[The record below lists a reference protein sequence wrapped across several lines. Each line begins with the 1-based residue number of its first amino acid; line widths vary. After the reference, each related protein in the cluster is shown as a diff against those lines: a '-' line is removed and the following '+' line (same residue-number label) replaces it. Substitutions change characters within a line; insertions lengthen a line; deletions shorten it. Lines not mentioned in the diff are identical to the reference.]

1 VRDYWLGLKFMF
13 SYFTILPVR
22 FKESDDLSKPS
33 ILASMLFWLPMGGL
47 VLGTLSVLL
56 YRILFPLEWVAGI
69 LAAVAYMMLYGFLHT
84 EAIMDVADA
93 LYAKHA
99 GKDAF
104 AVIKESTVGA
114 MGVLWAVALM
124 LLKVSAIVFL
134 LSYEAYG
141 FFLSALIVSRLG
153 LLLLFFTQ
161 TFRSSFITTMQRG
174 FEKSYFAG
182 SLLLFGT
189 IGTLLSGWHFFILL
203 LIGLGVA
210 YFIATTLAK
219 KLGFMNGDVLGTTL
233 ESTEIILMLLGGALW
248 L

>member
-13 SYFTILPVR
+13 SYFTILPVH

>member
-1 VRDYWLGLKFMF
+1 MRDYWLGLKFMF
-13 SYFTILPVR
+13 SYFTILPVH

>member
-13 SYFTILPVR
+13 SYFTVLPVR
-22 FKESDDLSKPS
+22 FKESDDLSRPS
-33 ILASMLFWLPMGGL
+33 ILASMLFWLPLGGL
-47 VLGTLSVLL
+47 VLGTLSILL
-56 YRILFPLEWVAGI
+56 YRILFPLEWVAGVV
-69 LAAVAYMMLYGFLHT
+69 AAVFYMILYGFLHT

-104 AVIKESTVGA
+104 AIIKESTVGA

-124 LLKVSAIVFL
+124 LLKVSFVVFL

-141 FFLSALIVSRLG
+141 LFLSTLIISRLG

-161 TFRSSFITTMQRG
+161 SFRSSFITTMQKG
-174 FEKSYFAG
+174 FSKHYFVG

-189 IGTLLSGWHFFILL
+189 IGILLLGWHFFILL

-210 YFIATTLAK
+210 YLIATTLTK

-233 ESTEIILMLLGGALW
+233 ESTEIVLMLIGGALW

>member
-1 VRDYWLGLKFMF
+1 MF
-13 SYFTILPVR
+13 SYFTVLPVR
-22 FKESDDLSKPS
+22 FKESDDLFRPS
-33 ILASMLFWLPMGGL
+33 ILASMLFWLPLGGL
-47 VLGTLSVLL
+47 VLGTLSILL
-56 YRILFPLEWVAGI
+56 YRTLFPLEWVAGVV
-69 LAAVAYMMLYGFLHT
+69 AAVAYMMLYGFLHT

-104 AVIKESTVGA
+104 EVIKESTVGA

-124 LLKVSAIVFL
+124 IVKISAIVLL

-141 FFLSALIVSRLG
+141 LFLSALIVSRLG

-161 TFRSSFITTMQRG
+161 NFRSSFITTMQQG
-174 FEKSYFAG
+174 FSKHYFAG
-182 SLLLFGT
+182 SLLLFGAVG
-189 IGTLLSGWHFFILL
+189 IRLLGWHFIIMLAVGMAF
-203 LIGLGVA
+203 A
-210 YFIATTLAK
+210 YFLATFLAK
-219 KLGFMNGDVLGTTL
+219 KLGFINGDVLGTTL

>member
-1 VRDYWLGLKFMF
+1 MF
-13 SYFTILPVR
+13 SYFTVLPVR

-47 VLGTLSVLL
+47 VLGMLSVLL
-56 YRILFPLEWVAGI
+56 YRILFPLEWVAGVV
-69 LAAVAYMMLYGFLHT
+69 AAVIYMMLYGFLHT

-141 FFLSALIVSRLG
+141 LFLSALIISRLG
-153 LLLLFFTQ
+153 LLLLFLTQ
-161 TFRSSFITTMQRG
+161 SFRSSFITTMQKG
-174 FEKSYFAG
+174 FSKHYFAS
-182 SLLLFGT
+182 SLLLFST
-189 IGTLLSGWHFFILL
+189 IGTLLSGLHFFILL

-210 YFIATTLAK
+210 YLIATTLAK

-233 ESTEIILMLLGGALW
+233 ESTEIILMLIGGALW

>member
-1 VRDYWLGLKFMF
+1 MF
-13 SYFTILPVR
+13 SYFSILPVR

-33 ILASMLFWLPMGGL
+33 ILASMLFWLPVGGL
-47 VLGTLSVLL
+47 VLGTLSMLL
-56 YRILFPLEWVAGI
+56 YRILFPLEWVAGVI
-69 LAAVAYMMLYGFLHT
+69 AAVSYMMLYGFLHT

-134 LSYEAYG
+134 LNYEAYG
-141 FFLSALIVSRLG
+141 LFLSALIISRLG

-161 TFRSSFITTMQRG
+161 SFRSSFITTMQQG
-174 FEKSYFAG
+174 FDKYYFAG
-182 SLLLFGT
+182 SLLLFTT
-189 IGTLLSGWHFFILL
+189 IGALLSGWHFFILL

-210 YFIATTLAK
+210 YLISTTLAK

-233 ESTEIILMLLGGALW
+233 ESTEIVLMLIGGALW

>member
-22 FKESDDLSKPS
+22 FKESDDLSKPA
-33 ILASMLFWLPMGGL
+33 ILASMLFWLPVGGL
-47 VLGTLSVLL
+47 VLGTLSLLL
-56 YRILFPLEWVAGI
+56 YRILFPLEWVAGVV
-69 LAAVAYMMLYGFLHT
+69 AAVAYMMLYGFLHT

-141 FFLSALIVSRLG
+141 LFLSALIISRLG

-189 IGTLLSGWHFFILL
+189 IGTLLSGWHFFMLL

>member
-1 VRDYWLGLKFMF
+1 MF

-22 FKESDDLSKPS
+22 FKETDDLSKPS
-33 ILASMLFWLPMGGL
+33 ILASMLFFLPLGGL
-47 VLGTLSVLL
+47 VLGSIALGL
-56 YRILFPLEWVAGI
+56 YRLFFPLEWVAGI
-69 LAAVAYMMLYGFLHT
+69 VAAVVYMMLYGFLHT

-104 AVIKESTVGA
+104 EVIKESTVGA

-124 LLKVSAIVFL
+124 LLKISAIVLL

-141 FFLSALIVSRLG
+141 LFLSALIISRLG
-153 LLLLFFTQ
+153 MLLLFFTQ
-161 TFRSSFITTMQRG
+161 TFRSSFITTIQQG
-174 FEKSYFAG
+174 FGKRYFAA
-182 SLLLFGT
+182 SLMLFTT
-189 IGTLLSGWHFFILL
+189 IGLFLSGWHFFMLL
-203 LIGLGVA
+203 LIGLAVA

-219 KLGFMNGDVLGTTL
+219 KLGFMNGDVLGSTL
-233 ESTEIILMLLGGALW
+233 ESTEIILMLLGGTLW

>member
-1 VRDYWLGLKFMF
+1 
-13 SYFTILPVR
+13 
-22 FKESDDLSKPS
+22 
-33 ILASMLFWLPMGGL
+33 MGGL
-47 VLGTLSVLL
+47 VLGILSLLL
-56 YRILFPLEWVAGI
+56 YRILFPLEWVAGVV
-69 LAAVAYMMLYGFLHT
+69 AAVAYMMLYGFLHT

-141 FFLSALIVSRLG
+141 LFLSALIISRLG

-161 TFRSSFITTMQRG
+161 TFRSSFITTMQQG

-189 IGTLLSGWHFFILL
+189 IGTLLSGWHFFMLL

-219 KLGFMNGDVLGTTL
+219 KLGFMNGDVLGSTL
-233 ESTEIILMLLGGALW
+233 ESTEIILMLIGGALW